1 MRIIVIGA
9 GRTGSQLVASLCG
22 ENHDVTVVDN
32 DPRVL
37 TDLASQHD
45 ILTLAGS
52 GSDPQTLEDAGVEK
66 SQLLVACTQDDE
78 TNILACACAKRA
90 GVERTVCRITNVV
103 YTQKK
108 DWFSLEQL
116 GIDVVISQQEESARE
131 IFNTLL
137 MPGSS
142 EVVPMLDGK
151 AQIVGMKISK
161 ESPLFGAKLDSFPY
175 PDLLEL
181 IRFIAIMRGGELV
194 IPHGDTVFIEDDEVY
209 ILGTPGMTL
218 DFVEWACPRQQDM
231 LKVVIAGGGS
241 IGLPLAEQLE
251 RTSTDVV
258 LIEKDAE
265 RASYCSSMLDRS
277 LVLHGDALEEA
288 TLKEAGISEGTS
300 FASVLGN
307 DESNILGCILAKQNG
322 ASFVVSQ
329 INKAEYSPIVTH
341 LEMIDRVVNP
351 NVTITNAILHM
362 ARWKNIEAYSFLQQV
377 PGQLIE
383 FVIHADSKH
392 AGVPVAD
399 LKLPRRAVI
408 AAVNRDNGVIIAT
421 GSTEL
426 LAEDRVVVF
435 AEPEVVKKVQQMFA

>member
-1 MRIIVIGA
+1 MRVIIIGA
-9 GRTGSQLVASLCG
+9 GRTGGQLVASLCT
-22 ENHDVTVVDN
+22 ENHDVTVVDS

-37 TDLASQHD
+37 TDLSSQYD

-52 GSDPQTLEDAGVEK
+52 GCDPQILEEAGVEK
-66 SQLLVACTQDDE
+66 CQLLVACTQEDE

-90 GVERTVCRITNVV
+90 GVERTVCRISNVV

-108 DWFSLEQL
+108 EWFSLEQL
-116 GIDVVISQQEESARE
+116 GVDVVISQQEESARE
-131 IFNTLL
+131 IYNTVM

-151 AQIVGMKISK
+151 ARIVGMKISK
-161 ESPLFGAKLDSFPY
+161 VSPLFGAKLDSFPY
-175 PDLLEL
+175 PDLLDL
-181 IRFIAIMRGGELV
+181 IRFVAIMRGGELV

-209 ILGTPGMTL
+209 ILGTPSMTL
-218 DFVEWACPRQQDM
+218 DFIDWACPRQQEL

-241 IGLPLAEQLE
+241 VGLPLAEQLE
-251 RTSTDVV
+251 DAPVQVV
-258 LIEKDAE
+258 VIEKDE
-265 RASYCSSMLDRS
+265 KRASYCSSMLDRS
-277 LVLHGDALEEA
+277 LVLQGDALEEA

-300 FASVLGN
+300 FVAVLGN

-341 LEMIDRVVNP
+341 LDMIDRVVNP

-383 FVIHADSKH
+383 FVINAESKH
-392 AGVPVAD
+392 AGVSVRD

-408 AAVNRDNGVIIAT
+408 AAVKRDSGVIIAT

-426 LAEDRVVVF
+426 LVEDRVVVF